1 MVQQPKDILA
11 TSSPSLLW
19 SDGELLRVARFF
31 ELLIKI
37 DKRLT
42 KGKVNEE
49 ASTTK
54 KTKHG
59 H

>member
-1 MVQQPKDILA
+1 MVQRPKDILA
-11 TSSPSLLW
+11 TQSPSW
-19 SDGELLRVARFF
+19 SEGELLRVARFF

-42 KGKVNEE
+42 KGRLNEK
-49 ASTTK
+49 APTTTD
-54 KTKHG
+54 KTKHR